1 MQVILLERVEKL
13 GQMGDIVN
21 VKPGFA
27 RNYLLPREKALR
39 ATQSNKNI
47 FESRRAQ
54 LEGENLKRREEAQ
67 GVGEKMQD
75 LHVNLIRQAGEAG
88 HLYGSVNV
96 RDIAAAVSDAGFTI
110 NRSQVI
116 QPDPIKTLG
125 MFNVTV
131 RLHPEV
137 TVSVSVNV
145 ARSQEEAAIQ
155 AATGKAL
162 LSSDEEESAALEHED
177 VFEEDAAEDETPA
190 EADSEIAQIEEESA
204 E

>member
-110 NRSQVI
+110 NRNQVI
-116 QPDPIKTLG
+116 QPDPIKSLG

-137 TVSVSVNV
+137 TVNVSVNV

-162 LSSDEEESAALEHED
+162 LSSDEEESAALEHEY

-190 EADSEIAQIEEESA
+190 EADSEIAQTEEESA